1 MIQYEGKVTG
11 RVQGVGFRYF
21 VYQKANELDIKGWVK
36 NLPDGGVLI
45 RAQAEKTDLETFAD
59 YLKIGPARARVDK
72 LIISELKVLT
82 DFDNFSVKY

>member
-1 MIQYEGKVTG
+1 MIQLEITISG

-21 VYQKANELDIKGWVK
+21 VHRKANELGIKGWVK
-36 NLPDGGVLI
+36 NLPNHKVLI
-45 RAQAEKTDLETFAD
+45 RAQAEKVDLETFTD

-72 LIISELKVLT
+72 LFTSEIKGLS